1 MEIENNQIK
10 WKYIVYETTNTINNK
25 IYIGV
30 HKTINPDVFDGY
42 IGNGIIVTQPYTYKY
57 SKTAFQCAVNKYGPK
72 AFRRKTL
79 AVFNTEDEAFAL
91 EEELVNENFLARED
105 VYNMILG
112 GRRGLFNTSKIKVYQ
127 YDLDGNYVSEY
138 PSFIDAATAMG
149 VDYTAISYAV
159 RKKFKSAG
167 FYWNTD
173 KCDRID
179 LKLYNKGDNH
189 RIPIYVYSIEGN
201 FLEEFSST
209 VKALATLKVSSSEL
223 KEAYM
228 LGVCLRDKYYVSLV
242 KASTY
247 DKARTEYIKTR
258 SVHKYDSSTG
268 EYIASYATQELAE
281 RENINSNISRS
292 IKLKVADENGFF
304 WSVEKTKLYNCP
316 IKKGKRKV
324 GKYDLEGNLVEIY
337 ESATE
342 AANKNGTSVWKVL
355 SGTNKTHKKHVYKY
369 LT

>member
-1 MEIENNQIK
+1 MEMENNQIN

-30 HKTINPDVFDGY
+30 HKTLNPDVFDGY

-57 SKTAFQCAVNKYGPK
+57 SKTAFQCAVKKYGPK

-79 AVFNTEDEAFAL
+79 AVFDTEDEAFAL
-91 EEELVNENFLARED
+91 EEELVNENFLSRED

-112 GRRGLFNTSKIKVYQ
+112 GKRGLFNTSKIKVYQ
-127 YDLDGNYVSEY
+127 YDINGYYVSEY
-138 PSFIDAATAMG
+138 PSFIDAATTMG

-167 FYWNTD
+167 YYWNTD
-173 KCDRID
+173 KCGRID

-201 FLEEFSST
+201 FIKELPST
-209 VKALATLKVSSSEL
+209 VRAIADLKISSSEL
-223 KEAYM
+223 KEAYI
-228 LGVCLRDKYYVSLV
+228 LGICLHNKYYVSLI
-242 KASTY
+242 KALTY
-247 DKARTEYIKTR
+247 DKARTEYIKSR
-258 SVHKYDSSTG
+258 SVHKYNSNTG
-268 EYIASYATQELAE
+268 EYIESYASQELAE
-281 RENINSNISRS
+281 QKNENSNISKS
-292 IKLKVADENGFF
+292 IKLKIADQNGFL

-316 IKKGKRKV
+316 NKRVKRKV
-324 GKYDLEGNLVEIY
+324 GKYNLEGDLIETY

-355 SGTNKTHKKHVYKY
+355 SGTNKTHKQHIYKY
-369 LT
+369 LS